1 MTPGLVYG
9 AGIAICV
16 VGLVAAAYLLD
27 VPVAWIAGAVAALG
41 IAVAALARRRARRRQ
56 REAR

>member
-1 MTPGLVYG
+1 MTPALVYG
-9 AGIAICV
+9 TGIAICV
-16 VGLVAAAYLLD
+16 SGLVAAAYLLD
-27 VPVAWIAGAVAALG
+27 VPVPWIAGGVVALG